1 MERFIT
7 LSYWLDRFPDVDF
20 KYGKITLGLAVLVF
34 AIGLAIHFYR
44 KKTKNEAL
52 KKALRRVPGPFFS
65 HAVILA
71 VLLFFR
77 ENLVPYLSMRL
88 WFLLLAVSFLYK
100 TIRNL
105 LKARSDYKKR
115 IKA

>member
-20 KYGKITLGLAVLVF
+20 KYGKITLGIVLLMI

-52 KKALRRVPGPFFS
+52 KKALRKVPAPFFS
-65 HAVILA
+65 HAVVLA
-71 VLLFFR
+71 ALLFFR
-77 ENLVPYLSMRL
+77 ENLVPYLSMRI
-88 WFLLLAVSFLYK
+88 WFLILAVSFLYK

-105 LKARSDYKKR
+105 LKARADYVKRKK
-115 IKA
+115 A